1 MKPQRLVQPQRWRL
15 VVAAAVALGGV
26 VASPAMGGTATV
38 PVADTQQGQVH
49 RVIVEAVPG
58 QLDTVSDLA
67 EDLGGQVV
75 SAQRSLG
82 TVVVDVPAG
91 AVQRLRRA
99 DGVTGVTRD
108 TSVRLQDTGLLGGL
122 TDTVAAVTSA
132 IGPTGLPGDM
142 TNVSKL
148 TGAQTF
154 WKNGYSGQGV
164 DVALLDSGILPV
176 NGLMT
181 PNKLVLGPDLSFE
194 SKSPTLAHM
203 DTFGHGTHLAGIIG
217 GRDSGSTPSTYTSDN
232 SRFLGMAPGSRIVS
246 LKLADAHG
254 STDVSQVIAAIDWVV
269 EHGRDSGLNI
279 RVLNLSFGT
288 DSSQDYS
295 LDPLAHAA
303 EVAWS
308 RGVVVVVS
316 AGNGDGTRLGLA
328 NPAYDPAV
336 IAVGAQNTKGTMDRG
351 DDAVPAFS
359 QRGASAL
366 GMRGPD
372 LVAPGVSLVSLR
384 ARGSFVDAMHGAKG
398 TVGDRFFRGS
408 GTSQSAAVVSGAAA
422 LLLSQRP
429 YLSPDQVK
437 DLLKRTAKP
446 LAGYDTDAQG
456 AGALDLTA
464 VYAAPGRTVNAAKL
478 NAGGGSLEKARGR
491 FKVKFN
497 GVPLTGEQDILG
509 NPVSPDD
516 LGVGGGDGT
525 LNGATWAGGSWQG
538 PVALGATWNGAT
550 WAGATWAGAT
560 WASGEWEGATW
571 AGATWAGATWAGAT
585 WAGATWAGATW
596 ADAEWANDLWS
607 SAGWE

>member
-26 VASPAMGGTATV
+26 VASPAMGGTAAV
-38 PVADTQQGQVH
+38 SVADAQQGQVH
-49 RVIVEAVPG
+49 RVIVEASPG
-58 QLDTVSDLA
+58 QLATVSGLA

-91 AVQRLRRA
+91 AVHRLRRA

-108 TSVRLQDTGLLGGL
+108 TSVRLQDTGLLGL
-122 TDTVAAVTSA
+122 ADPVAAVTAA

-154 WKNGYSGQGV
+154 WRNGYTGQGV

-194 SKSPTLAHM
+194 SQVPALAHM

-217 GRDSGSTPSTYTSDN
+217 GRDTGSTPGTYTSDN

-288 DSSQDYS
+288 DSSQDYA

-336 IAVGAQNTKGTMDRG
+336 IAVGAQNTRGTMDRG

-372 LVAPGVSLVSLR
+372 LVAPGVSMVSLR
-384 ARGSFVDAMHGAKG
+384 ARGSFVDAMHGARG

-429 YLSPDQVK
+429 NLSPDQVK
-437 DLLKRTAKP
+437 DLLRRTAKP

-464 VYAAPGRTVNAAKL
+464 AYSAPGRTVNAAKV

-516 LGVGGGDGT
+516 LGVGDGGGT

-538 PVALGATWNGAT
+538 PVAMGASWNGAT

-560 WASGEWEGATW
+560 WAGATWASGQW